1 VKKSKWITKIIKHRR
16 SYSLD
21 FNGYDDEN
29 DDYFYSEDWKSN
41 KKTDLYGYINRISS
55 FKNGIAEENYVFH
68 NLSRNTEY
76 EVKIRAK
83 NKLGWSENEPSLFFR
98 TSNNGKYI
106 LLIIVDFL
114 EFIFSLKRSLS

>member
-1 VKKSKWITKIIKHRR
+1 MKNSKWRTKIIKHRR

-21 FNGYDDEN
+21 FNGYDN
-29 DDYFYSEDWKSN
+29 DDYFYSDDWKLDEQ
-41 KKTDLYGYINRISS
+41 KKDLYGYINRISS

-83 NKLGWSENEPSLFFR
+83 NRFGWSENEPSLFFR

-106 LLIIVDFL
+106 LLIFKYFL
-114 EFIFSLKRSLS
+114 IFLFSLKIFV